1 MLFAGSRGAATKAA
15 KLRNN
20 PQKPKGAAAQ
30 TQMKQ
35 DDLVRWYMGE
45 LPPTQFAN
53 VQGMAD
59 EYTLVRR
66 CIYYMVNHEHC
77 LMVVSGG
84 VEYDEEMHVSM
95 DGLEQATLAVSPNY
109 DDSF

>member
-1 MLFAGSRGAATKAA
+1 
-15 KLRNN
+15 
-20 PQKPKGAAAQ
+20 
-30 TQMKQ
+30 
-35 DDLVRWYMGE
+35 
-45 LPPTQFAN
+45 
-53 VQGMAD
+53 MAD